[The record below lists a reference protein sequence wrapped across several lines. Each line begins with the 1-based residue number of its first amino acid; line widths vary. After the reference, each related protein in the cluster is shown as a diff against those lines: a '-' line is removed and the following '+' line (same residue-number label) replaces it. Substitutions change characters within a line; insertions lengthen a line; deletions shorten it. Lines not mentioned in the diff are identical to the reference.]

1 MSYSL
6 RSLSNMEAQEHV
18 AHISDIAYA
27 EEFSLFQKKYHE
39 LESEYLGM
47 YDNDALVAVI
57 PVNYKK
63 GKEAFSVHKDYVNP
77 YILTKKNID
86 WKEVAALMRQHYGA
100 KSARLYFTG
109 VTGEKTPL
117 STFIIRLP
125 NGMTH
130 EEIRMRYDKKTR
142 NEVRKGEKA
151 GFTLRIGGSELLD
164 DFYLLYRENMARHGT
179 PPKTKEYFE
188 DLLSCFKEKC
198 RIIAAY
204 DGSILTGANLIL
216 LHNEYLRLS
225 FNVSKT
231 IYWDKCINN
240 FLYDHMI
247 TKWYDKGVRVFDF
260 GPSLNKDASHNKFKI
275 GFGAQQVPL
284 FEFSSASGAYRVRKW
299 FAQKRHNVKIRA
311 RRLKKRT

>member
-1 MSYSL
+1 MMNISF
-6 RSLSNMEAQEHV
+6 RILSGREAQEYV

-27 EEFSLFQKKYHE
+27 EEFFLFQKKHYG
-39 LESEYLGM
+39 LDSEYLGV
-47 YDNDALVAVI
+47 YDDDALAAVL

-77 YILTKKNID
+77 YILTKESID
-86 WKEVAALMRQHYGA
+86 WKEIAALMRQHYGA

-117 STFIIRLP
+117 STFIVHLP

-142 NEVRKGEKA
+142 NEVRKSEKA
-151 GFTLRIGGSELLD
+151 GFTLRIGGPELLD
-164 DFYLLYRENMARHGT
+164 DFYLLYRENMERHGT

-188 DLLSCFKEKC
+188 DLLSCFGEKC
-198 RIIAAY
+198 RIVAAY
-204 DGSILTGANLIL
+204 DGAVLAGANFTL

-231 IYWDKCINN
+231 TYWDRCVNN
-240 FLYDHMI
+240 ILYDAMI
-247 TKWYDKGVRVFDF
+247 VSSYDAGVCVFDF
-260 GPSLNKDASHNKFKI
+260 GPSLNKDINHNKIKI
-275 GFGAQQVPL
+275 L
-284 FEFSSASGAYRVRKW
+284 Y
-299 FAQKRHNVKIRA
+299 
-311 RRLKKRT
+311 